1 MTAPIPLPVD
11 VDASLDVRWARWQE
25 RGAAQDRTLNRRAA
39 VFALLAFSA
48 IAAWLMTAIVV

>member
-11 VDASLDVRWARWQE
+11 VDASFDIRWAHWQE

-39 VFALLAFSA
+39 FFALLTFSA
-48 IAAWLMTAIVV
+48 LATLLVIVIVA